1 MEGMQLN
8 SEDQRDEKDT
18 RICFQTTSEISNTLD
33 SIAEDEKLS
42 VPEVVD
48 AIINRYL
55 KEDKESQGPK
65 KNHRRFERKKV
76 DLLAHI
82 GDPQWQ
88 RCDFEEIKIMDISI
102 GGIRFAAPKGTKLE
116 IMNDSVPN
124 KLNIIFHLPNNHWP
138 INMQISPQRVSESR
152 NEVQVGAA
160 LVNPDYHAY
169 SALQK
174 YLM

>member
-1 MEGMQLN
+1 MEKN
-8 SEDQRDEKDT
+8 ST
-18 RICFQTTSEISNTLD
+18 ICFNTTSDINNALNE
-33 SIAEDEKLS
+33 IAEDEKLS

-48 AIINRYL
+48 AIINRYI
-55 KEDKESQGPK
+55 KEDKEFLGPK
-65 KNHRRFERKKV
+65 KNRRRFERKKV
-76 DLLAHI
+76 GVPAFI
-82 GDPQWQ
+82 GDPRWQ
-88 RCDFEEIKIMDISI
+88 RRDYEEITILDVSI

-124 KLNIIFHLPNNHWP
+124 KLNIIFRLPNNHWP
-138 INMQISPQRVSESR
+138 ISMQISPQRVSESM